1 MNGMP
6 IVSVIIPV
14 YNAQSFLDICLSS
27 VSKQTYSNLEILVV
41 NDGSTDDSLSICQK
55 WVDKDSRFILI
66 NKPNGGVSSARNMAL
81 LKATGDYFLFLDS
94 DDYLEKNMIEKLLG
108 MISETGSQV
117 AFAGIRLFDNQHS
130 VISHAFTDVV
140 ISDEMAIRQCYQ
152 KASWILAIWGKLFSR
167 ASLCNDSGLILFD
180 ESLSIGEDYLWLIAV
195 LSGNPVEKVCCCP
208 DALYNYRRFDDEYSL
223 SNFRNRNY
231 LKKKKD
237 LLKAGQKCIDILADN
252 KDLEA
257 LAIRR
262 LVSDYINGEV
272 VIYGLHGK
280 AEYNEYRDLY
290 YLVKPFLA
298 SNRLELYLKLK
309 VVVIHHLL
317 AIHFPRII
325 VRKMI
330 DIVEDKRKRKLYM

>member
-14 YNAQSFLDICLSS
+14 YNAQSFLDSCLSS

-41 NDGSTDDSLSICQK
+41 NDGSTDDSLSICK
-55 WVDKDSRFILI
+55 EWVDKDSRFILI
-66 NKPNGGVSSARNMAL
+66 NKTNGGVSSARNMAL
-81 LKATGDYFLFLDS
+81 SKATGDYFLFLDS
-94 DDYLEKNMIEKLLG
+94 DDYLENNMIEKLLE
-108 MISETGSQV
+108 MITVTASQI
-117 AFAGIRLFDNQHS
+117 AFAGIRLFDNHHS

-140 ISDEMAIRQCYQ
+140 ISGETAIRQCYQ

-167 ASLCNDSGLILFD
+167 TSLCNDSGLILFD

-195 LSGNPVEKVCCCP
+195 LAGNSVDKVCCCP

-280 AEYNEYRDLY
+280 AEYNEYRELY